1 MKLLEIAQFWLE
13 NGYAT
18 IPIRYYSKR
27 PLIDWLEYQNK
38 LPTEFEL
45 LQWFPSEMRNIG
57 LVTGNGLVVID
68 FDIQEVFDYWYSLF
82 PIKTYMV
89 KTKRGVHVY
98 LKTQEPAKNCHTD
111 LLDVKAERGYVLI
124 PPSTHPSGYQYQI
137 LAPPPILSIEKLED
151 VLPKCFTPEPEKV
164 LVERVVTQYQ
174 RGNDAWEIADNA
186 VDIDLSLI
194 SEIRSR
200 ISILD
205 ILAGAEPSSRDDRW
219 YVALCP
225 FHEDHT
231 PSFWID
237 TQRGLCGCRKCNIKE
252 MDVINLF
259 SRINKIDN
267 RSAIFNLAT
276 RLSG

>member
-1 MKLLEIAQFWLE
+1 MKLIETALTWVNDGFAV
-13 NGYAT
+13 

-27 PLIDWLEYQNK
+27 PMITWEEYQNK
-38 LPTEFEL
+38 LPTQYEL

-57 LVTGNGLVVID
+57 LITGNGLVVID

-89 KTKRGVHVY
+89 KTRRGVHVY
-98 LKTQEPAKNCHTD
+98 IKTQEPAKNYHND
-111 LLDVKAERGYVLI
+111 LLDVKAERGYVLV
-124 PPSTHPSGYQYQI
+124 PPSIHPSGYQYRV

-164 LVERVVTQYQ
+164 LVERVVTQY
-174 RGNDAWEIADNA
+174 RGDDPWVIADCA
-186 VDIDLSLI
+186 VDIDSSLI

-205 ILAGAEPSSRDDRW
+205 ILAGAEPSSRDGRW

-237 TQRGLCGCRKCNIKE
+237 TQRGICGCRKCNIKE
-252 MDVINLF
+252 MDVLNLYA
-259 SRINKIDN
+259 RLHQIDN
-267 RSAIFNLAT
+267 RSAILELAKNV
-276 RLSG
+276 S